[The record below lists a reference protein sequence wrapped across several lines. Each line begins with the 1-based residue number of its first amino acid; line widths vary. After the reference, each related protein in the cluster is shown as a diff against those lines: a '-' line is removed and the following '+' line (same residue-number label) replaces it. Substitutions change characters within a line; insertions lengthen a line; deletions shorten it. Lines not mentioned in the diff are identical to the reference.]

1 MPAMARDSSS
11 RHSMTPEQ
19 PQPQPPLQ
27 RSPLATLKV
36 SLASLLCLAAVSY
49 VDYAT
54 GYEFLFFVFYFIP
67 VGVCGWYMG
76 QLGTLS
82 MAALSG
88 ASWFLVDVLCD
99 HKYPYEVIRYWN
111 SFTCFLAFAI
121 IGLALHH
128 LKRSSDKEKESRRE
142 LEKALAELQDSTREI
157 RNLQSQLQVVCAWTH
172 RLRIEGKWVTL
183 DEFLTNK
190 LNVRISHGISPEAL
204 AEIKG
209 ELSKGTSQE

>member
-1 MPAMARDSSS
+1 
-11 RHSMTPEQ
+11 MTTDQPHPE
-19 PQPQPPLQ
+19 PPPQ
-27 RSPLATLKV
+27 RSPLHTLKV
-36 SLASLLCLAAVSY
+36 SVVSLLCLATVSY

-76 QLGTLS
+76 RLGTLS

-88 ASWFLVDVLCD
+88 ACWFLVDVLSD

-111 SFTCFLAFAI
+111 SFTCFLAFAT

-128 LKRSSDKEKESRRE
+128 LKRGRDKERKSLRE
-142 LEKALAELQDSTREI
+142 LEKAMTELQDSTREI
-157 RNLQSQLQVVCAWTH
+157 RNLQSQLQVVCAWTQ

-190 LNVRISHGISPEAL
+190 LNLRISHGISPEAL
-204 AEIKG
+204 AEIKR
-209 ELSKGTSQE
+209 EISKGTSPES